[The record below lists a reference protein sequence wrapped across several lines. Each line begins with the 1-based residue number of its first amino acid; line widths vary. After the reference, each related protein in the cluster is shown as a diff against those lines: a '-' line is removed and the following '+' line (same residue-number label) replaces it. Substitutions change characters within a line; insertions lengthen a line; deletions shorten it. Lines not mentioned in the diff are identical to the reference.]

1 MGTAF
6 YVYENKKNYDK
17 AYEGRIGESF
27 YDIKVM
33 ELYVKENKKGE
44 PKLWVV
50 TETNQMKESPRLERT
65 IVHFRN
71 GSCKEFLE
79 GDEIKVIAGQ
89 TKFNPKSDRIEFYPK
104 LIGKP
109 KLEFRCDRFWGT
121 RPNKKRIISPTAFY
135 DIASDRINFIL
146 SPK

>member
-6 YVYENKKNYDK
+6 YVYEKKEDYDK
-17 AYEGRIGESF
+17 AYKDRAGQSF

-33 ELYVKENKKGE
+33 ELYVKENKKAE

-71 GSCKEFLE
+71 GTCKEFFE

-89 TKFNPKSDRIEFYPK
+89 TKYNPKSDRIEFYPK

-109 KLEFRCDRFWGT
+109 KLEFRCDRFWGS
-121 RPNKKRIISPTAFY
+121 RPNRKRIINPNAFY
-135 DIASDRINFIL
+135 DLASDRINFIL

>member
-6 YVYENKKNYDK
+6 YVYEKKSDYDK
-17 AYEGRIGESF
+17 AYKDRAGQSF
-27 YDIKVM
+27 YDIKIM

-71 GSCKEFLE
+71 GTCNTSSFL
-79 GDEIKVIAGQ
+79 A
-89 TKFNPKSDRIEFYPK
+89 NP
-104 LIGKP
+104 
-109 KLEFRCDRFWGT
+109 
-121 RPNKKRIISPTAFY
+121 
-135 DIASDRINFIL
+135 ASSFF
-146 SPK
+146 SSH